1 MVESKINILIGAFVL
16 LIISL
21 VLIQVIG
28 DSIQSV
34 STGSIAISN
43 ESITLTAVTITIPN
57 ETVTM
62 TGGTNISTG
71 TLVNNYLT
79 ILTEL
84 RNESSEIITT
94 FCNVTLGT
102 GALVCNATNSTIAYA
117 EYTYNDNSIGATA
130 QDELIA
136 VSECRNFTAAVLTA
150 DTHCNV
156 TLTTGAVRVNYDNVT
171 TTNIAY
177 LDYTYIPDN
186 YVRGAATRQIL
197 FLTILFFALFILSI
211 GIIFVVKGF
220 KDSGMDFK

>member
-102 GALVCNATNSTIAYA
+102 GALVCNANI
-117 EYTYNDNSIGATA
+117 
-130 QDELIA
+130 
-136 VSECRNFTAAVLTA
+136 LTM
-150 DTHCNV
+150 
-156 TLTTGAVRVNYDNVT
+156 
-171 TTNIAY
+171 I
-177 LDYTYIPDN
+177 
-186 YVRGAATRQIL
+186 IL
-197 FLTILFFALFILSI
+197 
-211 GIIFVVKGF
+211 
-220 KDSGMDFK
+220 